1 MNGRV
6 SRTDKLNGEF
16 QKAIYEI
23 ITRRLNDPEITAMVS
38 VLKVDTS
45 KDLKNAKVFVSIYA
59 TSEEKKISTFNA
71 IKNNAKRIRFELSH
85 QMKTRTVPEL
95 FFILDGSIEYGDK
108 MEKLFLSIKKEDEN
122 K

>member
-59 TSEEKKISTFNA
+59 TSEEKKMTTFNA
-71 IKNNAKRIRFELSH
+71 IKSNAKRIRYELSRE
-85 QMKTRTVPEL
+85 MKTRTVPEL

-108 MEKLFLSIKKEDEN
+108 MEKLFLSIKKEEEN

>member
-59 TSEEKKISTFNA
+59 TSEEKKMTTFNA
-71 IKNNAKRIRFELSH
+71 IKNNAKRIRYELSRE
-85 QMKTRTVPEL
+85 MKTRTVPEL

-108 MEKLFLSIKKEDEN
+108 MEKLFLSIKKEEEN

>member
-1 MNGRV
+1 MNGKI

-23 ITRRLNDPEITAMVS
+23 ITRRLNDPNITAMIS
-38 VLKVDTS
+38 ILKVDVS
-45 KDLKNAKVFVSIYA
+45 KDLKNAKVFVSVYA

-71 IKNNAKRIRFELSH
+71 IKSNAKRIRYELAH
-85 QMKTRTVPEL
+85 DMRTRTVPEL

-108 MEKLFLSIKKEDEN
+108 MEKLFLSISKEDEN